1 MGGKH
6 DDVGV
11 DALSKLVRQQVS
23 DLKIKN
29 ELKDLLLFVLD
40 NPSAFIAFARAYA
53 QQQATGSVDPAALM
67 TDFLKSK
74 GRSLA
79 EFGVSLSDS
88 ETLADAWAAMSLVMN
103 INDSLKYS
111 SGGPVGLALTEGFLI
126 NDAADFLANF
136 TPAQRA
142 YYELFLRK
150 SSVMIGLPAINPAR
164 NNPAASGPTIRC
176 Y

>member
-1 MGGKH
+1 
-6 DDVGV
+6 
-11 DALSKLVRQQVS
+11 
-23 DLKIKN
+23 
-29 ELKDLLLFVLD
+29 
-40 NPSAFIAFARAYA
+40 
-53 QQQATGSVDPAALM
+53 M

-88 ETLADAWAAMSLVMN
+88 ETLADVWAAMSLVMN
-103 INDSLKYS
+103 IKSSLKYS
-111 SGGPVGLALTEGFLI
+111 SGGPIGVALTVGFLI

-150 SSVMIGLPAINPAR
+150 SSVMIWSPTTNPAR
-164 NNPAASGPTIRC
+164 GRPAVSGPIIRC